1 MNEKTTVS
9 ADSLADP
16 VRVGAEASSTI
27 SIDENAASPA
37 WIRPRRSMLAHI
49 LELWR
54 YRDLIRNLVVRDL
67 KARYKNNVL
76 GFLWSLLNPL
86 GMMVVF
92 MFVFT
97 VMMPS
102 QVARFSTFLLCGL
115 LPWNFFS
122 AGVMVGITSITGNAN
137 LVKKVYFP
145 REALTISSVLANLVN
160 FLLGLIVLFVVL
172 LVSQSPLSPW
182 LWLLPVVILIETCF
196 VLGVALVLSTL
207 NVFYRDTIMIMD
219 VVMLAW
225 FFLTPVV
232 YPITTLPSNY
242 QFLGLTVD
250 VHRWMYILN
259 PMASLIAAYRDL
271 LYWGYRTDLDFLAR
285 TAVTALAVLA
295 FGYWFFVRFR
305 DRFGEEV

>member
-1 MNEKTTVS
+1 MSAEGIS
-9 ADSLADP
+9 AQLERGADSRNPEMGGAGGGCP
-16 VRVGAEASSTI
+16 TPTRGAEPHVSL
-27 SIDENAASPA
+27 
-37 WIRPRRSMLAHI
+37 WMHVR
-49 LELWR
+49 ELWR

-67 KARYKNNVL
+67 KARYKNSVL

-86 GMMVVF
+86 GMMFVF

-102 QVARFSTFLLCGL
+102 QVDRFPVFLLCGL

-145 REALTISSVLANLVN
+145 REVLTISSVLANLVN

-172 LVSQSPLSPW
+172 LVSRSPLSPW
-182 LWLLPVVILIETCF
+182 LWLLPVVILIQTCF
-196 VLGVALVLSTL
+196 VLGVAFVLSTL

-225 FFLTPVV
+225 FFLTPVA
-232 YPITTLPSNY
+232 YPITTLPSAY
-242 QFLGLTVD
+242 QFLGMTVD

-271 LYWGYRTDLDFLAR
+271 LYGGYRTDLDFLAR
-285 TAVTALAVLA
+285 TAVTAFAVLA

>member
-1 MNEKTTVS
+1 MDKETITTKLDLNSSNTHARGV
-9 ADSLADP
+9 AITLREAQHPHLATGRRRTSLLIH
-16 VRVGAEASSTI
+16 VQ
-27 SIDENAASPA
+27 
-37 WIRPRRSMLAHI
+37 
-49 LELWR
+49 ELWR
-54 YRDLIRNLVVRDL
+54 YRDLIRNLIVRDL
-67 KARYKNNVL
+67 KARYKSSVL

-102 QVARFSTFLLCGL
+102 QVARFPIFLLCGL

-122 AGVMVGITSITGNAN
+122 SGVMVGIASITGNAN

-145 REALTISSVLANLVN
+145 REVLPISSVLANLVN
-160 FLLGLIVLFVVL
+160 FLLGLVVLFVVL
-172 LVSQSPLSPW
+172 LVSRSPLSPW

-232 YPITTLPSNY
+232 YPITTLPSSY
-242 QFLGLTVD
+242 QFLGLTID

>member
-1 MNEKTTVS
+1 MSGDMLS
-9 ADSLADP
+9 ARLERDVDGRAPELRGARSGRPAL
-16 VRVGAEASSTI
+16 RNGVGRHAPLWVHA
-27 SIDENAASPA
+27 
-37 WIRPRRSMLAHI
+37 R
-49 LELWR
+49 ELWR

-67 KARYKNNVL
+67 KARYKNSVL

-102 QVARFSTFLLCGL
+102 QVERFPIFLLCGL

-145 REALTISSVLANLVN
+145 REVLTISSVLANLVN
-160 FLLGLIVLFVVL
+160 FLLGLLVLFAVL
-172 LVSQSPLSPW
+172 LASRSPLSPW
-182 LWLLPVVILIETCF
+182 LWLLPVVILIQTCF
-196 VLGVALVLSTL
+196 VLGVALMLSTL

-232 YPITTLPSNY
+232 YPITTLPSAY
-242 QFLGLTVD
+242 QFLGMTVD

-271 LYWGYRTDLDFLAR
+271 LYWGYRTDLDFLTR
-285 TAVTALAVLA
+285 TAVTAFAALA